1 MYVAHWDILKQRSLP
16 ANGDMSRNEEG
27 SDDIA
32 HPDSEILVDDGHHV
46 LSGVQDVLRQHQYK
60 TGIPKA
66 PNPDALVKHAKKLN
80 GQDGPV
86 SSADE
91 EINVQSSL
99 LSIIIYANGVLVQD
113 GISEP
118 ESAANSRQHRSMM
131 DGETRKRGINIYLSL
146 VKQLIEGFCKEHNS
160 WGEGEC
166 LY

>member
-1 MYVAHWDILKQRSLP
+1 MFR
-16 ANGDMSRNEEG
+16 NGEG

-32 HPDSEILVDDGHHV
+32 LPDSEAELGDDGHHTLPRV
-46 LSGVQDVLRQHQYK
+46 RDVLREHQSK
-60 TGIPKA
+60 TGFPKA
-66 PNPDALVKHAKKLN
+66 PDPDALVKHAKKLN

-118 ESAANSRQHRSMM
+118 ESAANSRQHRSMT
-131 DGETRKRGINIYLSL
+131 DGETRKRGIHICSSLS
-146 VKQLIEGFCKEHNS
+146 KQDIQGF
-160 WGEGEC
+160 
-166 LY
+166 L